1 MTVTTIGLDIAKSVF
16 QIHGINCEGRVTLRR
31 RVHRHRLFDLLASL
45 PACRI
50 GIEACSGAHYWA
62 RRLSALGHDVRLIP
76 PQYVKPYVKRNKT
89 DAADAEAICE
99 AVARPNMRFVPMKSL
114 DQQAILTLH
123 RTRELLIRQ
132 RTQLANAVR
141 GLAAEFGI
149 VVPVGIR
156 YLPALRSEIAE
167 AAEDHLPRVASQAI
181 LLLFE
186 HLDGVDGRLAEIDSR
201 ILAWHRGNELSRRL
215 ETVPGIG
222 PITASA
228 IVGAI
233 GSGTQ
238 FASARR
244 FAAWIGL
251 TPKITASGG
260 KERIGRISRAGDRYL
275 RTLLIH
281 GARAVIGALRR
292 PMVVPRPWVKQLAE
306 RRPANVAATALAHK
320 NARIVWALVTR
331 GGSFMPH
338 KMAYAA

>member
-1 MTVTTIGLDIAKSVF
+1 MTIITIGLDIAKSVF
-16 QIHGINCEGRVTLRR
+16 QIHGVDKEGRVTLRR
-31 RVHRHRLFDLLASL
+31 RVHRHRLFEVLASL

-50 GIEACSGAHYWA
+50 GIEACSSAHYWA
-62 RRLSALGHDVRLIP
+62 RRLADLGHDVRLIP

-99 AVARPNMRFVPMKSL
+99 AVARPNMRFVPVKSL

-141 GLAAEFGI
+141 GLAAEFGV

-156 YLPALRSEIAE
+156 YLSALRSAIAE
-167 AAEDHLPRVASQAI
+167 AAKDDLPDVASQAM
-181 LLLFE
+181 LMLFE
-186 HLDGVDGRLAEIDSR
+186 HLDGVNGRLAEIDSR
-201 ILAWHRGNELSRRL
+201 ILTWHRNNELSQRL

-251 TPKITASGG
+251 TPRITASGG
-260 KERIGRISRAGDRYL
+260 KEHIGRISRAGDRYL

-292 PMVVPRPWVKQLAE
+292 PASVPRPWVSQLAE
-306 RRPANVAATALAHK
+306 RRPVNVAATALAHK
-320 NARIVWALVTR
+320 NARVVWALVTR
-331 GGSFMPH
+331 GGTFMPD
-338 KMAYAA
+338 KQRYAV